1 MEKKQWTTI
10 DLLRYSRHDWLN
22 KMQLIKGNLDLNKPD
37 RARLIMEEIILEAN
51 NEARLSSLDM
61 PNMAELLLTANWME
75 YSYSVEFEV
84 IGIDHGCQSA
94 DENISRWTSRFLN
107 KLSTSLSLLHE
118 NTLKIT
124 IMQIEGK
131 IRFSFDIQGKIEKN
145 NELLLHLNQDQ
156 HENLEI
162 EIEETNETELVFHV
176 WAEGKNNDKVENTAQ
191 DESKDV
197 SKL

>member
-51 NEARLSSLDM
+51 NEARLSNLDM
-61 PNMAELLLTANWME
+61 PKLTELLLTANWME

-84 IGIDHGCQSA
+84 IGMDHGCQSV
-94 DENISRWTSRFLN
+94 DESISRWTSRFLN
-107 KLSTSLSLLHE
+107 ILSSSLSLLHE

-145 NELLLHLNQDQ
+145 NELLMHLNQNL
-156 HENLEI
+156 HEDLELD
-162 EIEETNETELVFHV
+162 IEEADETELVFHV
-176 WAEGKNNDKVENTAQ
+176 WANCKNNDNVESTAQ